1 MKLLSKNARIKSNIL
16 WPKMSRH
23 VNKAL
28 RSVTIK
34 LSKVKNRENQIRDLK
49 IRLWQLKI
57 NLRSPP
63 PSRDPEILGWR
74 QPGPVLPHGEVSV

>member
-28 RSVTIK
+28 TSVTINP
-34 LSKVKNRENQIRDLK
+34 SKVKNRENQIRDLK
-49 IRLWQLKI
+49 NTSLAT
-57 NLRSPP
+57 
-63 PSRDPEILGWR
+63 
-74 QPGPVLPHGEVSV
+74 

>member
-34 LSKVKNRENQIRDLK
+34 LSKAKNRENQIRDLK
-49 IRLWQLKI
+49 NTSLAT
-57 NLRSPP
+57 
-63 PSRDPEILGWR
+63 
-74 QPGPVLPHGEVSV
+74 

>member
-1 MKLLSKNARIKSNIL
+1 MAYLYIIFPIKLTMIIKKNFMKLLSKNARIKSNIL

-49 IRLWQLKI
+49 NTSLAT
-57 NLRSPP
+57 
-63 PSRDPEILGWR
+63 
-74 QPGPVLPHGEVSV
+74 